1 MPRSTLG
8 RVAALLIGLAL
19 AVVVLEGALR
29 LYADRRAVG
38 FEGQPTLTA
47 DKVADPILVMWFKPN
62 YESPDAAYDTQGFR
76 LNGRPRS
83 GSGERRVALLGGS
96 TAYGWGTADDETI
109 SAVLERNLHEHAT
122 HESAV
127 INAGFP
133 GLTTFETLL
142 VYHARVAALRPSTV
156 IVLAGLNDLFYAA
169 DWGPKYRLYWLN
181 NVFETSLRARHD
193 AALQPVVQAVNSIA
207 LRQCFTCYYLSSGL
221 SRLFDR
227 TGATPLLT
235 ASQSLGQQPMAAPN
249 ERAMQLTAWSL
260 GELARRVK
268 ADGGCLI
275 VAWQPVAALQNGHAN
290 AGKQAMADGLALK
303 VPAWSSVA
311 PAEFAQLRT
320 DTRELFASGAAREVD
335 LSDLFD
341 GSDHPV
347 FVDDGV
353 HYTPVGNRLIAEA
366 LEPAVAECDGPR

>member
-1 MPRSTLG
+1 M
-8 RVAALLIGLAL
+8 
-19 AVVVLEGALR
+19 
-29 LYADRRAVG
+29 
-38 FEGQPTLTA
+38 
-47 DKVADPILVMWFKPN
+47 
-62 YESPDAAYDTQGFR
+62 
-76 LNGRPRS
+76 
-83 GSGERRVALLGGS
+83 ALLGGS

-109 SAVLERNLHEHAT
+109 SAVLERNLREHASSQT
-122 HESAV
+122 AV

-142 VYHARVAALRPSTV
+142 VYHARVAAVRPSTV

-193 AALQPVVQAVNSIA
+193 AALQPVVQAVNNIA

-260 GELARRVK
+260 GELARRVNT
-268 ADGGCLI
+268 DGGCLI
-275 VAWQPVAALQNGHAN
+275 VAWQPVAALQNGHGN
-290 AGKQAMADGLALK
+290 ASKQAMVDGLALK

-311 PAEFAQLRT
+311 PAMFAQLRA
-320 DTRELFASGAAREVD
+320 DTRPLFASGAAREVD

-341 GSDHPV
+341 GLDKPV

-353 HYTPVGNRLIAEA
+353 HYTPGGNRLIAEA
-366 LEPAVAECDGPR
+366 LEPAVAECERSR